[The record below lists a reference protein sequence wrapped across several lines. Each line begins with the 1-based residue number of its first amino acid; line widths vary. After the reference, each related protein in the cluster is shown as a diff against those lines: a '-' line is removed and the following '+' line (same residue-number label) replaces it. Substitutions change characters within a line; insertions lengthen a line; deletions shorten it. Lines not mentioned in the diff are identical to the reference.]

1 MNIHEYQ
8 AKEILARYGVPVPK
22 GRCCTSVEAAV
33 NAAKEIGGNSWV
45 VKAQIHAGG
54 RGDGGGVRLANSI
67 EEVRRCSTELLGMK
81 LVTHQ
86 TGPAGKLVRKILVEE
101 GVSICDEHYL
111 GLVIDRDSQTI
122 VLIASSEGGTAIER
136 VAETSPGE
144 ICRVS
149 IDPIIGLD
157 RQCGMKAAL
166 CMKAKEGIRE
176 QIAKVAERLY
186 MLFWEHD
193 ATLAEINPLVITDK
207 DMVIALD
214 AKINFDDNALYRN
227 PTIREM
233 RDLDEED
240 PSEVDASKH
249 GLNYIALEGNIGC
262 LVNGAGLAMA
272 TMDIIKL
279 YGAEPANFLDVGG
292 GASEE
297 QVTQAFRV
305 LLEND
310 QLQAILVNIF
320 GGIMHCDVVAQGLV
334 DAARTID
341 LQVPLVVRL
350 EGTNVEQGR
359 RILAES
365 GLNLTVASTMDE
377 AARKVVQDAV

>member
-1 MNIHEYQ
+1 MPSLVGS
-8 AKEILARYGVPVPK
+8 EI
-22 GRCCTSVEAAV
+22 
-33 NAAKEIGGNSWV
+33 
-45 VKAQIHAGG
+45 
-54 RGDGGGVRLANSI
+54 
-67 EEVRRCSTELLGMK
+67 
-81 LVTHQ
+81 
-86 TGPAGKLVRKILVEE
+86 
-101 GVSICDEHYL
+101 
-111 GLVIDRDSQTI
+111 VIRDS
-122 VLIASSEGGTAIER
+122 
-136 VAETSPGE
+136 
-144 ICRVS
+144 
-149 IDPIIGLD
+149 
-157 RQCGMKAAL
+157 
-166 CMKAKEGIRE
+166 
-176 QIAKVAERLY
+176 
-186 MLFWEHD
+186 
-193 ATLAEINPLVITDK
+193 
-207 DMVIALD
+207 
-214 AKINFDDNALYRN
+214 
-227 PTIREM
+227 
-233 RDLDEED
+233 
-240 PSEVDASKH
+240 
-249 GLNYIALEGNIGC
+249 
-262 LVNGAGLAMA
+262 
-272 TMDIIKL
+272 IKL